1 MKKLCHSS
9 VLSFCSPLLK
19 ASNMKK
25 FLSLNFKKS
34 FTHSLKNTSGT
45 HLKSVKI
52 RNEQKRKSFKR
63 RQHFIRK
70 LLKHFPHHN
79 GYILE
84 FDSSDFTVHCYL
96 LLSTF
101 WSQKGMTYLSM
112 DDSTCAT
119 DLYGRHVSCSLMAL
133 VISRDALKYTY
144 L

>member
-96 LLSTF
+96 VSFTVKGVTLLRQGSKIKVMIPLLS
-101 WSQKGMTYLSM
+101 LSLFCVRM
-112 DDSTCAT
+112 SKF
-119 DLYGRHVSCSLMAL
+119 
-133 VISRDALKYTY
+133 LKFCYSGA
-144 L
+144 